1 MRRSRLVLALR
12 LRYLYPM
19 GISHANRD
27 NFTFLIKT
35 WFLCDPK
42 YEEIVAGASGISVA
56 IAAFEEQVKH
66 VAPTTAVL
74 LVQGGRVIRKWP
86 SDIEI

>member
-1 MRRSRLVLALR
+1 
-12 LRYLYPM
+12 M
-19 GISHANRD
+19 GISRNPKD
-27 NFTFLIKT
+27 SYTFLIKT

-42 YEEIVAGASGISVA
+42 FEETVAGASGISVA

-74 LVQGGRVIRKWP
+74 LVQGGRVLRKWP
-86 SDIEI
+86 ATVEV